1 MNFTHK
7 QLCEIAE
14 KWLRKR
20 KKQNIVYP
28 TFPVTCTE
36 IACFNGQ
43 NWNEIPDAFGVNN
56 YESCVIEC
64 KISRGDFLADLK
76 KPFRKENGMGNL
88 RLYLCPEG
96 LIKPEDLPEKWG
108 LLYVNEKWKV
118 SEIQEPERITLTPK
132 SLMAERQILYS
143 LIRRAGIKK
152 EKEYR

>member
-1 MNFTHK
+1 MDYTHK

-20 KKQNIVYP
+20 KKQNIMYP

-36 IACFNGQ
+36 IACFNGI

-64 KISRGDFLADLK
+64 KISRADFRADLK

-88 RLYLCPEG
+88 RLYLCPEN
-96 LIKPEDLPEKWG
+96 LIQKEDLPEKWG
-108 LLYVNEKWKV
+108 LLYVNEKGRV
-118 SEIQEPERITLTPK
+118 IEIQKPEHHQLSTA
-132 SLMAERQILYS
+132 SLKAERQIMYS
-143 LIRRAGIKK
+143 LLRRAAIKK
-152 EKEYR
+152 EFE

>member
-1 MNFTHK
+1 MDYTHK

-20 KKQNIVYP
+20 KKQNILYP

-36 IACFNGQ
+36 IACYNGQ

-64 KISRGDFLADLK
+64 KISRADFLADLK

-88 RLYLCPEG
+88 RLYLCPEN
-96 LIKPEDLPEKWG
+96 LIHKEDLPEKWG
-108 LLYVNEKWKV
+108 LLYVNEKGKV
-118 SEIQEPERITLTPK
+118 IEIQEPEHHLLSTA
-132 SLMAERQILYS
+132 SLKAERQIMYS
-143 LIRRAGIKK
+143 LLRRAAIKK
-152 EKEYR
+152 EVG